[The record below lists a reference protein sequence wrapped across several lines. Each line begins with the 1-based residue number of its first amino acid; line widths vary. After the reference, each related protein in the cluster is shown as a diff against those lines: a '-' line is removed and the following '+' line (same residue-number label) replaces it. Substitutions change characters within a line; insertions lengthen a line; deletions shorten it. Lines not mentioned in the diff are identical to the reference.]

1 MKASTFIRERRCGA
15 SWLFYAFPP
24 DHDEDTRRP
33 PDPPPEKKEEGA
45 PAKERRVQGSRP
57 PAPAGRAAHGGYH
70 E

>member
-1 MKASTFIRERRCGA
+1 MRASTLIRDRRLGG

-33 PDPPPEKKEEGA
+33 PDPPPEKKEGA
-45 PAKERRVQGSRP
+45 PAKERRVQRSRP
-57 PAPAGRAAHGGYH
+57 PAPAGRAAQRGYH